1 MRNMEKQWQNRKT
14 QTDEIE
20 KHGETVAKQ
29 ENTGKRETW
38 VLASVRGGTGDLA
51 MSN

>member
-1 MRNMEKQWQNRKT
+1 MGKQWPKRKT
-14 QTDEIE
+14 QADE
-20 KHGETVAKQ
+20 KHEETVAKQ